1 MKRKVTAIEMIEN
14 GKSLGWST
22 LITDKYRN
30 FMLTENDNSFSIY
43 ESKKLASEAGK
54 DYLEKTERSYEI
66 RILKEVAN
74 KKIRE
79 LNGIYTL
86 MLRWFYH
93 ETPKEL
99 YSDFYVEADDNFDY
113 VLTNGDY
120 LILIDKAVKV
130 IESGRDLEVS
140 DFNYLDYERFEN

>member
-30 FMLTENDNSFSIY
+30 FMLIEDDNSFSIY
-43 ESKKLASEAGK
+43 ESKRLASEAGK
-54 DYLEKTERSYEI
+54 DYLEKTARSYHI
-66 RILKEVAN
+66 SMLKDSAD
-74 KKIRE
+74 KKLDE
-79 LNGIYTL
+79 LNHIYTE
-86 MLRWFYH
+86 MMSWFYDK
-93 ETPKEL
+93 TPKEFF
-99 YSDFYVEADDNFDY
+99 SDFYVEVDDNFDY
-113 VLTNGDY
+113 VITNGDY
-120 LILIDKAVKV
+120 SILIDKAVKA